1 MGMKGSTW
9 YFSDVITAV
18 TSMFG
23 VLFMLFM
30 AALILFVMSSQL
42 DVNVT
47 GGLLYDV
54 PRADAMLLTF
64 LDSSSNGYQM
74 KELLDYA
81 VATNSMDI
89 VVNGQVID
97 VKKASAEV
105 MGKITGEP
113 YSISV
118 QSAGLSGKLA
128 SNGAVEALTPKE
140 TVNSEAIVYGGG
152 TNAKLTLVIT
162 K

>member
-1 MGMKGSTW
+1 MRMKGSTW

-23 VLFMLFM
+23 TLFMLFM

-81 VATNSMDI
+81 VVNDSMNVTI
-89 VVNGQVID
+89 NGQAID

-105 MGKITGEP
+105 MAAMTDEP
-113 YSISV
+113 YSINI
-118 QSAGLSGKLA
+118 QSTGLTEKLA
-128 SNGAVEALTPKE
+128 SKGAIEVLTSKE
-140 TVNSEAIVYGGG
+140 TVNSEAVVYGGG
-152 TNAKLTLVIT
+152 VNAKLTLVIV